1 MDWRFAVILSASSV
15 LLVAKAGNK
24 NNVGDTSDDYYDYDV
39 LDEWTWDFSGYDWT
53 SAWESFDFDS
63 WSGSGESTSSNIW
76 NYGILESSSSWDNSW
91 GMESLGSWTSWGNDW
106 YTSWSQDFS
115 SSWSSWGSWDT
126 WSSMDTWN
134 PWDDDYQWLSDW
146 SPDDYMDSFEDDYS
160 TSWASFGWDWS
171 DFNSIWTDI
180 EWNVWNGWNGW
191 DLYFTEMP
199 SYTEPYTAYRRPRT
213 LPPTLEPPVYLD
225 IEKYWSGDP
234 YTDWCRESWDGEIL
248 SDDLQVEVE
257 EFMES
262 GNITTWCLFTG
273 QVMLVSDLSNLNLND
288 PGELP
293 SMFIHDLPDYCTA
306 GVCRRHL
313 LKRSRFDA
321 VKLVEQTLRIMNIYR
336 RLDCLSCFCKSQNRA
351 TLDKVLAITKDHL
364 KKTGV
369 MSYTTTEESPEEVVT
384 YFQELKLA
392 VGLEDVEQPP
402 RKKYTT
408 LLDMDQAIEGP
419 GKDVLRIKKY
429 ADLAKGI
436 YYYCSK

>member
-1 MDWRFAVILSASSV
+1 MDWRFAVVLIASSV
-15 LLVAKAGNK
+15 LLEVKAGNK
-24 NNVGDTSDDYYDYDV
+24 NKNANFEDTSDDYYDYDV

-63 WSGSGESTSSNIW
+63 WSGSGEYDSTSSNLW
-76 NYGILESSSSWDNSW
+76 NYGTFGSSWDNSW

-106 YTSWSQDFS
+106 YASWSQDYS
-115 SSWSSWGSWDT
+115 SSWSAWDG
-126 WSSMDTWN
+126 WSSTDVWS

-146 SPDDYMDSFEDDYS
+146 SYDDYTDDLEDDLITTWS
-160 TSWASFGWDWS
+160 SFGWDWS

-180 EWNVWNGWNGW
+180 EWNVWTGWGNYLTEIP
-191 DLYFTEMP
+191 LYSEA
-199 SYTEPYTAYRRPRT
+199 YTTYRRPI
-213 LPPTLEPPVYLD
+213 PSPTLTPPVYLD

-248 SDDLQVEVE
+248 SDELQVEVE
-257 EFMES
+257 EFLGS
-262 GNITTWCLFTG
+262 GNITNWCLFPG
-273 QVMLVSDLSNLNLND
+273 QVMVVSDLSNLNIND

-293 SMFIHDLPDYCTA
+293 SMFLHDLPDYCTA
-306 GVCRRHL
+306 GVCQRHL

-336 RLDCLSCFCKSQNRA
+336 RLDCLSCFCKSQNRD

-364 KKTGV
+364 RKTGV
-369 MSYTTTEESPEEVVT
+369 MGYTTTEESPQEVVT

-402 RKKYTT
+402 RKKYIT

-419 GKDVLRIKKY
+419 GKDVLQIKKY